1 MDKKLEKISVTKRDE
16 AAEVVEKIIDSTAD
30 EIILSVPRFSKLTDS
45 LSNFHL
51 IMREAELLHKKVI
64 IESVDDKA
72 IELASLAKLNP
83 SIHFLLSR
91 GEVFPILPTVSVF
104 QPENRKRCRQRK
116 TFLQNKRSAPRNR
129 HRVGRNPAFLQLGV
143 LCQLA

>member
-1 MDKKLEKISVTKRDE
+1 MNEKITVNKRDE

-51 IMREAELLHKKVI
+51 IRREAELLRKKVI

-72 IELASLAKLNP
+72 IELASLSKLESVNPFFTKSRRGISDITHGSRVIARKSESVLSEEDASLKQVKRPVKASSRRQKPHLP
-83 SIHFLLSR
+83 SIR
-91 GEVFPILPTVSVF
+91 
-104 QPENRKRCRQRK
+104 
-116 TFLQNKRSAPRNR
+116 
-129 HRVGRNPAFLQLGV
+129 RVVA
-143 LCQLA
+143 